1 MTHPLFTT
9 SPART
14 ANGALTNATSGSKVL
29 DFFSICAASRGKDIT
44 GMFNAA
50 LSENRELTLRAL
62 LWLRDVRGGAGER
75 EQFRKLF
82 ASLPVAD
89 QLRLYSVVPEVG
101 RWDDLLTAVDLLQVR
116 SFILFALMEQGNGLA
131 AKWMPRQ
138 GAVASKLRKTADLS
152 AKDWRKLLVGLSN
165 TVEQK
170 MSAGKWDEINFAHV
184 PSCASN
190 LYRKAFGKHEAERY
204 QEYLTAVEKGE
215 AKINAAAIYPHD
227 IVKSAMQGTA
237 SRTAELQW
245 KALPNYIGDN
255 QSTFLPVV
263 DVSGSME
270 SAGVINHAVSLG
282 VYLAERNNSV
292 FKDHIISFSGTP
304 NLHHIGTGSLADK
317 VRAVRKS
324 GEDMSTNIQGV
335 FTTLLARAKQLK
347 LSQADMPTHLVILS
361 DMEFNSA
368 GGWADPEARFSYR
381 RNDGGS
387 EKTNYQAI
395 VQKYRAAGYEVPVLV
410 FWNLCGRGG
419 NSPVTTDDFGTVM
432 VSGFSPAIMKTV
444 LSAKVVSPYDVMVET
459 LMNPRYDLGKA
470 E

>member
-9 SPART
+9 ART

-138 GAVASKLRKTADLS
+138 GAVASKLRKTADLP

-204 QEYLTAVEKGE
+204 QEYLTAVEKGK
-215 AKINAAAIYPHD
+215 AKINAGAIFPHTLVEAVMKGD
-227 IVKSAMQGTA
+227 
-237 SRTAELQW
+237 SRTPELQW
-245 KALPNYIGDN
+245 KALPDYIGD
-255 QSTFLPVV
+255 SPARFLPVV

-270 SAGVINHAVSLG
+270 SANVLQHAVALG
-282 VYLAERNNSV
+282 IYLAERNKSV
-292 FKDHIISFSGTP
+292 FKDHIVSFSGDPHFHDISAST
-304 NLHHIGTGSLADK
+304 LADK
-317 VRAVRKS
+317 VRKVCHS

-335 FTTLLARAKQLK
+335 FDVLLSRAKQLK
-347 LSQADMPTHLVILS
+347 LSQNDMPTHLLILS
-361 DMEFNSA
+361 DMEFNSV
-368 GGWADPEARFSYR
+368 GGWNKYGGYGYRFEK
-381 RNDGGS
+381 GGDR
-387 EKTNYQAI
+387 TNYRAI
-395 VQKYRAAGYEVPVLV
+395 VQKFKAAGYELPTLV
-410 FWNLCGRGG
+410 FWNLDARAG